1 MLISSP
7 RLNGMFYSGVSLIN
21 DASDNHYHH
30 LSISKR
36 RINVNVYN
44 EKSSQLAEN
53 VKKE

>member
-7 RLNGMFYSGVSLIN
+7 RLNGMFYSGVSFSN
-21 DASDNHYHH
+21 DASDNHYHY

-36 RINVNVYN
+36 TYNVNVFS